1 MVSIANVEEYNF
13 RKEIFKVNQKFN
25 DEINSQNLS
34 WKAGNNKFSTWTDS
48 ELAKLKGSR
57 MMPESKKRYA
67 TFDKNVNLPL
77 TIDWVSAGAVTPVK
91 DQGQC
96 GSCWAFSSTGALEGI
111 HFIKSGTLLSF
122 SEQQL
127 VDCSTANYGCGGGWQ
142 SEAFVYYE
150 TNFAE
155 LESVYPYTAVDGTC
169 MYNQSSTTAVD
180 VSSYLNVNIDDVAAM
195 KAAVAQQPVSVSL
208 DAGHLFMNYSSGV
221 LDSTKCGTKL
231 DHAVLVV
238 GYGIDAPT
246 GLEYWTVKN
255 SWGTSWGEEGYIRLA
270 IIDEVGVCGVQ
281 MEPLYPTSNE

>member
-1 MVSIANVEEYNF
+1 
-13 RKEIFKVNQKFN
+13 
-25 DEINSQNLS
+25 
-34 WKAGNNKFSTWTDS
+34 
-48 ELAKLKGSR
+48 
-57 MMPESKKRYA
+57 MPESKKRYA
-67 TFDKNVNLPL
+67 TFDKNVNVPL
-77 TIDWVSAGAVTPVK
+77 TVDWISAGAVTPVK

-142 SEAFVYYE
+142 SEAFIYFE

-169 MYNQSSTTAVD
+169 MYNLFSSTLVD
-180 VSSYLNVNIDDVAAM
+180 VSNYFNVRIDDVASM

-208 DAGHLFMNYSSGV
+208 DAGHLFMYYTSGV
-221 LDSTKCGTKL
+221 LDTTKCGTRL

-255 SWGTSWGEEGYIRLA
+255 SWGTSWGEAGYIRLA
-270 IIDEVGVCGVQ
+270 IIDGVGVCGVQ
-281 MEPLYPTSNE
+281 MEPLYPTSNQ

>member
-13 RKEIFKVNQKFN
+13 REEIFKVNQKFN

-111 HFIKSGTLLSF
+111 HFIIVLYEISG
-122 SEQQL
+122 
-127 VDCSTANYGCGGGWQ
+127 
-142 SEAFVYYE
+142 
-150 TNFAE
+150 
-155 LESVYPYTAVDGTC
+155 
-169 MYNQSSTTAVD
+169 M
-180 VSSYLNVNIDDVAAM
+180 
-195 KAAVAQQPVSVSL
+195 
-208 DAGHLFMNYSSGV
+208 
-221 LDSTKCGTKL
+221 
-231 DHAVLVV
+231 
-238 GYGIDAPT
+238 
-246 GLEYWTVKN
+246 
-255 SWGTSWGEEGYIRLA
+255 
-270 IIDEVGVCGVQ
+270 
-281 MEPLYPTSNE
+281 